1 MSSMFV
7 DQNGKI
13 RVFNAMFFGLAIFIV
28 IMFIVMALF
37 SLLSV
42 VVLSNVENALDASGN
57 ITSYGTRVLNA
68 LTVVTSFIN
77 PIVMIMVPYLV
88 WTKLLKQPKDKLGI
102 KKIDDKEFTTGG
114 ALGALMIV
122 IIFIINYLFNKNGI
136 QEIDFSFTSILMM
149 ICSIISIVALQI
161 FYQGYFMGCLRETR
175 NFLMILLIPLFIEA
189 IFSYGG
195 DMRLFVIDVLMC
207 ALIMIMYYKTD
218 SLSMSIG
225 FQIVYC
231 LLQAL
236 FMINVYDNITILL
249 LGIGLVVYIIFILYH
264 YKDDKFIKNI

>member
-1 MSSMFV
+1 MFV

-13 RVFNAMFFGLAIFIV
+13 RIFNAMFFGLAIFIV

-42 VVLSNVENALDASGN
+42 VVLSNVENALDAGGN
-57 ITSYGTRVLNA
+57 ITSYGTKVLNN

-77 PIVMIMVPYLV
+77 PIVMILVPYLV

-114 ALGALMIV
+114 ALGALLIV

-207 ALIMIMYYKTD
+207 ELIMEMYYNTD